1 MTTLYINVHISF
13 SWNCRGRR
21 GKGKGAQGLGAFTL
35 LEGVHR
41 LGSSWLHLASDLHKS
56 GMAFWIT
63 LQHRREGSSIHLVVV
78 GKSYM
83 APGFTLLVLGS
94 CSPPAP
100 TALPGGC
107 LACLGLCAYRKCLAV
122 FCRVS
127 VDSKAHTP
135 GSLRPFLARS
145 YS

>member
-1 MTTLYINVHISF
+1 MTLDLD
-13 SWNCRGRR
+13 CRSSLRADGFGSR
-21 GKGKGAQGLGAFTL
+21 GKGAQGLAACTL

-56 GMAFWIT
+56 RMAFWIT
-63 LQHRREGSSIHLVVV
+63 LERRREGSSIHLVVV

-83 APGFTLLVLGS
+83 APGFTLSALGS

-100 TALPGGC
+100 TALLGGC
-107 LACLGLCAYRKCLAV
+107 LACLGLCAYRKCVAV

-135 GSLRPFLARS
+135 GSLRLFLARS